1 MRTFNE
7 TKQFFET
14 PGLYLNNN
22 YGIRTRQYILAHNV
36 FDFLKEKSNILDVG
50 CGDGSL
56 SEMFTDRANEITLLD
71 ISHPMLEI
79 AKKRFFDRD
88 FRKIKI
94 INERLEDISID
105 AKFDL
110 IIVVGV
116 VAHVQ
121 NTFMFLEKC
130 KSFLAEEGIL
140 ILQFTEASH
149 FIVKYNNFIHKI
161 FQRPRVRDHR
171 WEELNIIFSELNLLI
186 IKKIK
191 FGFYPR
197 GIKFMNGQ
205 TVFKIQKF
213 LYNKKINFLLH
224 DRMLI
229 LKNRGNS

>member
-1 MRTFNE
+1 VLHSPFVYKLYKTSIK
-7 TKQFFET
+7 KQKNIKSFET
-14 PGLYLNNN
+14 IEKLRQKLKNDNDKIAFDEIGAGSNFS
-22 YGIRTRQYILAHNV
+22 RTKN
-36 FDFLKEKSNILDVG
+36 
-50 CGDGSL
+50 
-56 SEMFTDRANEITLLD
+56 
-71 ISHPMLEI
+71 MLVSEI